1 MTVAQPLPGRGA
13 VANQETAR
21 VLFVNRRS
29 GAASGAIR
37 ALERAASRAGVETIE
52 VADPAVLRFAV
63 HQRLRA
69 GIRDFLV
76 AGGDGTL
83 RGVAGPLIGTDA
95 RIGLVPLGTYNRF
108 ARDAG
113 IPLDWQRALDVAL
126 DGTPHPVDVGLV
138 NGMPFL
144 SAVTLGMH
152 PALLEA
158 RERLRGRTGTR
169 VALASS
175 VLAALARFPVRSV
188 ALQWED
194 MEKRIETPVL
204 TVSVNRVSFLQRGL
218 PACQALDAG
227 ELHVWWLENHHRLGV
242 ARDLVRL
249 LTGRSAPA
257 LHERTMR
264 SVRLSARDHGGLV
277 GIDGEVNRITEPL
290 SIVLQRRALLVRRA
304 I

>member
-13 VANQETAR
+13 ASSQETAR

-37 ALERAASRAGVETIE
+37 ALARAASRAGVETIE
-52 VADPAVLRFAV
+52 VADPAVLQFAV

-69 GIRDFLV
+69 GVRDFLV

-95 RIGLVPLGTYNRF
+95 RIGLIPLGTYNRF

-113 IPLDWQRALDVAL
+113 IPLDWPRALDVAL

-218 PACQALDAG
+218 PARQALDAG
-227 ELHVWWLENHHRLGV
+227 ELHVWWLENRHRLGV
-242 ARDLVRL
+242 ARDLLRL

-277 GIDGEVNRITEPL
+277 GIDGEVHRPTEPL
-290 SIVLQRRALLVRRA
+290 SIVLQRRALLVRGA
-304 I
+304 S

>member
-1 MTVAQPLPGRGA
+1 MTLAQPLHGGGVESGR
-13 VANQETAR
+13 ETAR

-29 GAASGAIR
+29 GAASGAVR
-37 ALERAASRAGVETIE
+37 ALARAASGAGVETIE
-52 VADPAVLRFAV
+52 VADPAVPQFAV

-69 GIRDFLV
+69 GIRDFIV

-83 RGVAGPLIGTDA
+83 RGVAGSLIGTDA

-113 IPLDWQRALDVAL
+113 VPLDWQHALDVAL
-126 DGTPHPVDVGLV
+126 NGTPQPVDVGLV

-144 SAVTLGMH
+144 SAVTMGMH
-152 PALLEA
+152 PVLLEA

-169 VALASS
+169 LALASS

-218 PACQALDAG
+218 PARQTLDAG
-227 ELHVWWLENHHRLGV
+227 ELHVWWLEHHHRLGV

-249 LTGRSAPA
+249 LTGRPAPA
-257 LHERTMR
+257 LRERTMR
-264 SVRLSARDHGGLV
+264 SLRISPRDHGALV
-277 GIDGEVNRITEPL
+277 GIDGEVHRIPTPL
-290 SIVLQRRALLVRRA
+290 SITLQRRALLVRRP